1 MNKFLTILIICCVV
15 TAQAATKNNRAIKPA
30 PRAHSIMVVN
40 QSTKQTLVSENAED
54 IRPMASITKLM
65 TAMVVLDQHPSM
77 DMEIV
82 TARDRKGRVTGRAT
96 VKELLTRL
104 LVRSDNAA
112 SEILSRNFLG
122 SREEFLAEMNIKA
135 ARIGMPNTSFADPSG
150 LDARN
155 TTTAREIV
163 VMVTAAG
170 TYSEI
175 RRAASLREAQ
185 IEVLVGRRVRTVS
198 LLNTNH
204 RILFEFD
211 NIVVSKTGYTT
222 PAGRCLA
229 LLVEQGGQQFAVVI
243 LGAPTPVAR
252 DQQARDL
259 LYNHL
264 VE

>member
-1 MNKFLTILIICCVV
+1 MNKFLTILIICCAVNMP
-15 TAQAATKNNRAIKPA
+15 AAAKNNRAIKPV
-30 PRAHSIMVVN
+30 PRPHSIMVVN
-40 QSTKQTLVSENAED
+40 QSTRQTMVSENAED

-65 TAMVVLDQHPSM
+65 TAMVVLDQRPDMNM
-77 DMEIV
+77 DIV
-82 TARDRKGRVTGRAT
+82 TARDRKGRTTGQAT

-122 SREEFLAEMNIKA
+122 TREEFLAEMNRKA
-135 ARIGMPNTSFADPSG
+135 AQIGMPNTSFMDPSG

-155 TTTAREIV
+155 TSTAREIV
-163 VMVTAAG
+163 TMVTAAG
-170 TYSEI
+170 TYPEI

-185 IEVLVGRRVRTVS
+185 IEVLVGRKVRTVS

-211 NIVVSKTGYTT
+211 NIVVSKTGTT
-222 PAGRCLA
+222 NPAGKCLA
-229 LLVEQGGQQFAVVI
+229 LLVEQGGQQFAIVI
-243 LGAPTPVAR
+243 LGEPTPVAR
-252 DQQARDL
+252 DQRARDL

-264 VE
+264 TE